1 MLSKP
6 KNKLTVTLMCKIA
19 KVSRSGF
26 YNFKS
31 QTENKLIR
39 ELKDLE
45 DFELIKSAYMVK
57 GFKKGAKSIKMTLLN
72 RYGIT
77 MNLKKIRRLMKKYNL
92 ICPIR
97 KANPHRRMAKAIK
110 TSYVA
115 PNILERKFKEGKPN
129 QILLTDITYLTY
141 DLNKRAYLSLIK
153 DAVTN
158 EIISYELSK
167 SLELDFVIKTFNKLE
182 SLSLERNALINSD
195 QGSHYTSISFQK
207 IIKELGLTQSMSRRG
222 NCWDNAPIE
231 SFFGHLKV
239 DIKNSDKTLNDCIS
253 FNELKDRIDSYID
266 YYNNDRY
273 QWNLDRLSPKQYG
286 DKLRSK
292 IKIDDSSWN
301 DEPSI
306 YLTL

>member
-1 MLSKP
+1 MLAKP
-6 KNKLTVTLMCKIA
+6 KNKLSITLMCKIA

-26 YNFKS
+26 YSFKS
-31 QTENKLIR
+31 QTENKLLR

-57 GFKKGAKSIKMTLLN
+57 GFKKGAKSIKMTLFN

-77 MNLKKIRRLMKKYNL
+77 MNLKKIRRLMKEYNL
-92 ICPIR
+92 VCPIR
-97 KANPHRRMAKAIK
+97 KANPYRRMAKAIK
-110 TSYVA
+110 TNYVA
-115 PNILERKFKEGKPN
+115 PNILERKFKDGKPN
-129 QILLTDITYLTY
+129 QIFLTDITYLTY

-158 EIISYELSK
+158 EIVSYELSK
-167 SLELDFVIKTFNKLE
+167 SLELDFVIKTFNNLE
-182 SLSLERNALINSD
+182 SLSLESNALINSD
-195 QGSHYTSISFQK
+195 QGSHYTSTSFQK
-207 IIKELGLTQSMSRRG
+207 IVRELGLTQSMSRRG

-239 DIKNSDKTLNDCIS
+239 DIKNSDKTLNDCTN

-286 DKLRSK
+286 DKLRNK
-292 IKIDDSSWN
+292 IKIDDSPSN

>member
-1 MLSKP
+1 
-6 KNKLTVTLMCKIA
+6 MCNIA

-26 YNFKS
+26 YSFKS

-97 KANPHRRMAKAIK
+97 KANPYRRMAKAIK

-115 PNILERKFKEGKPN
+115 PNILERKFKDGKPN
-129 QILLTDITYLTY
+129 QIFLTDITYLTY

-158 EIISYELSK
+158 EIVSYELSK
-167 SLELDFVIKTFNKLE
+167 SLELDFVIKTFSNLE

-195 QGSHYTSISFQK
+195 QGAHYTSISFQK

-273 QWNLDRLSPKQYG
+273 QWNLDRSSPKQYG

-292 IKIDDSSWN
+292 IKIDGSSRN